1 MNNLIFQDKIVT
13 LNKKE
18 ISENYLG
25 YFQQAEKS
33 EYFLVIFN
41 NRKFP
46 ENFLDIISN
55 RKLQPDF
62 PVFFFNQL
70 SFPEC
75 FHTKANLKDLIVKSC
90 VARMTAPQKDFHLV
104 RIPPTRLQIL
114 IYNYM

>member
-1 MNNLIFQDKIVT
+1 MPLDFFVLSEIQKNRDDLCVKINNLIFQDKIVT

-25 YFQQAEKS
+25 YFQQAEKL

-46 ENFLDIISN
+46 EDFLDIISN

-62 PVFFFNQL
+62 PGFFFFFNQL
-70 SFPEC
+70 SIPER
-75 FHTKANLKDLIVKSC
+75 FHTKANLKDLIGLKKLS
-90 VARMTAPQKDFHLV
+90 
-104 RIPPTRLQIL
+104 
-114 IYNYM
+114 